1 MVSQRSSQAG
11 RSPVAARRRRLV
23 AFAALLL
30 AAAAAI
36 AVAVA
41 GRVGSG
47 ATSPAPVPPPATVI
61 EIYAGQR
68 LLIEVKV
75 PRDRPPDRVAL
86 RLVLTARLTRATV
99 AARGTARIRYVYDV
113 GATMRRALA
122 VGRSGGR
129 VQAVRE
135 PVSSRIVAPVVR
147 QFQRNACE
155 AAALQILLATTG
167 VDVSQQRLQAAFPR
181 SGPLDPVGTGPERTW
196 GDPDRGYVGRVDGGG
211 VAGGFGIYPGPV
223 AETARRYGRR
233 LDDLTAGAPAS
244 IYARL
249 LRGRAV
255 IAWIGLSDGP
265 YGAWRSP
272 RGKQIEVNF
281 GEHTIV
287 LTGMNRN
294 GDLRVVNPLQGTLEI
309 WSRQRF
315 ETAWQLLGRRA
326 LAVRA

>member
-1 MVSQRSSQAG
+1 M
-11 RSPVAARRRRLV
+11 
-23 AFAALLL
+23 

-36 AVAVA
+36 AVA
-41 GRVGSG
+41 GRVGSS
-47 ATSPAPVPPPATVI
+47 ATSPAPIRPPAKVI
-61 EIYAGQR
+61 EIFAGQR
-68 LLIEVKV
+68 LLFEVEV

-86 RLVLTARLTRATV
+86 RLALTARLTRATV

-113 GATMRRALA
+113 EATSRRALA
-122 VGRSGGR
+122 VAAAGGR

-155 AAALQILLATTG
+155 AAALQVLLATTG

-181 SGPLDPVGTGPERTW
+181 SGPLDPVGAGPERIW
-196 GDPDRGYVGRVDGGG
+196 GDPDRGYVGRGAGGG
-211 VAGGFGIYPGPV
+211 AAGGFGIYPGPV
-223 AETARRYGRR
+223 AATARRYGRS
-233 LDDLTAGAPAS
+233 LTDLTASAPAR

-249 LRGRAV
+249 LRGHAV
-255 IAWIGLSDGP
+255 MAWIGLSDGP

-272 RGKQIEVNF
+272 QGTRIEVNF

-287 LTGMNRN
+287 LTGMTRN
-294 GDLRVVNPLQGTLEI
+294 GDLRVVNPLKGTLET

-315 ETAWQLLGRRA
+315 EAAWQLLGRRA
-326 LAVRA
+326 LGARV

>member
-1 MVSQRSSQAG
+1 MVSHRSPRAG
-11 RSPVAARRRRLV
+11 PSPVAARRRRLV
-23 AFAALLL
+23 AFAALLI
-30 AAAAAI
+30 AAVAAI
-36 AVAVA
+36 ALA
-41 GRVGSG
+41 GRFGSS
-47 ATSPAPVPPPATVI
+47 ATSPAPVPPPAKVI

-68 LLIEVKV
+68 RLIEVKV
-75 PRDRPPDRVAL
+75 PRDRPPDRAAL

-99 AARGTARIRYVYDV
+99 AARGSARIRYVYDV
-113 GATMRRALA
+113 EATLRRALA
-122 VGRSGGR
+122 LGREAGR
-129 VQAVRE
+129 VQAVLE

-181 SGPLDPVGTGPERTW
+181 SGPLDPVGIGTERTW

-211 VAGGFGIYPGPV
+211 AAGGFGIYPGPV

-233 LDDLTAGAPAS
+233 LDDLTASAPAR

-249 LRGRAV
+249 LHGRAV

-265 YGAWRSP
+265 YDAWRSP
-272 RGKQIEVNF
+272 QGTPIEVNF

-294 GDLRVVNPLQGTLEI
+294 GDVRVVNPLEGTFET

-315 ETAWQLLGRRA
+315 EAAWQLLGRRTLGA
-326 LAVRA
+326 RE

>member
-11 RSPVAARRRRLV
+11 PSPVAARRSRLV
-23 AFAALLL
+23 AFAALLI

-36 AVAVA
+36 AVA
-41 GRVGSG
+41 GRVGSS
-47 ATSPAPVPPPATVI
+47 ATSPAPTTPPAKVI

-99 AARGTARIRYVYDV
+99 AARGTARIRYVHDV
-113 GATMRRALA
+113 EATMRRALA
-122 VGRSGGR
+122 VGGAGGR

-147 QFQRNACE
+147 QFQHNACE

-223 AETARRYGRR
+223 AATARRYGRS
-233 LDDLTAGAPAS
+233 LDDVTASAPAR

-249 LRGRAV
+249 LGGHAV
-255 IAWIGLSDGP
+255 MAWIGLSDGP
-265 YGAWRSP
+265 YDAWRSP
-272 RGKQIEVNF
+272 QGTPIEVNF

-287 LTGMNRN
+287 LTGMTRN
-294 GDLRVVNPLQGTLEI
+294 GDLRVVNPLKGTLET

-315 ETAWQLLGRRA
+315 EAAWQLLGRRA
-326 LAVRA
+326 LGARA

>member
-1 MVSQRSSQAG
+1 MVAQRSSRTG
-11 RSPVAARRRRLV
+11 PSPVAARRRRLA
-23 AFAALLL
+23 AFAALMF

-36 AVAVA
+36 AVA
-41 GRVGSG
+41 GRVGSS
-47 ATSPAPVPPPATVI
+47 ATSSAPGPPPAKVI

-68 LLIEVKV
+68 RLIEVKV

-99 AARGTARIRYVYDV
+99 AARGSARIWYVYDV
-113 GATMRRALA
+113 EATIRRALGI
-122 VGRSGGR
+122 GRAGGR

-135 PVSSRIVAPVVR
+135 PVASRIVAPVVR
-147 QFQRNACE
+147 QFQRNTCE

-167 VDVSQQRLQAAFPR
+167 LDVSQQRLQAAFPR

-196 GDPDRGYVGRVDGGG
+196 GDPDRGYVGRSDGGG

-223 AETARRYGRR
+223 AETARRHGRR
-233 LDDLTAGAPAS
+233 LDDLTASAPAR

-249 LRGRAV
+249 LGGRAV
-255 IAWIGLSDGP
+255 MAWIGLSDGP
-265 YGAWRSP
+265 YDAWRSP
-272 RGKQIEVNF
+272 QGMPIKVNF

-287 LTGMNRN
+287 LTGMTRR
-294 GDLRVVNPLQGTLEI
+294 GDVRVVNPLEGTSET

-315 ETAWQLLGRRA
+315 EAAWQLLGRRA
-326 LAVRA
+326 LGARA